1 MPNIKTKT
9 KFNEAGPR
17 FLLFLKNRARS
28 RWSEPPAKTS
38 PWFEVALL
46 MAFCLALFAIAVL
59 AFRVFHHP

>member
-28 RWSEPPAKTS
+28 RWAKTS
-38 PWFEVALL
+38 PGFEVALL